1 MVLFTTL
8 CLLSSR
14 PSLADETAAGDA
26 VAGGEILRAEK
37 IEVVDSVIRPAE
49 IYQDTP
55 VETEVLTE
63 EDIEEL
69 PATTPIEAL
78 DAISGV
84 RIQARV
90 QGQRGAVSIDGLPPE
105 YSELL
110 VNGQRYSGENQE
122 ATDLG
127 DLLFMDLEKIEILRG
142 PQALR
147 YTARAGGGV
156 VNFVTKAPPT
166 DGWRV
171 SGVLTGGDQGRFRT
185 AGAAGYG
192 GPEWGASVIADYNR
206 IDGFRDPFPG
216 SDDPRDG
223 LASTF
228 GENSV
233 QKKTDVYATIAGR
246 PSENSEFVMRLGYWE
261 RNDGFAGDEGPIT
274 ERSSQERFLWNAETR
289 VEVTDT
295 TELYGKVTVFHWT
308 LETDVGR
315 EFTLVDDLERIQLGS
330 STWLELG
337 DTSHLIEV
345 GADLMTNGIDLDE
358 GDVPPEIENPD
369 FTIEDV
375 SERTYQ
381 AGLFIVTESELREDL
396 SIEGGLRY
404 EMRQGFE
411 PELLPQVAVLWT
423 PYRFDAER
431 AVKLRVSA
439 GRAALY
445 PSLRDLY
452 QPPAPQTG
460 AGYFLAGNSE
470 LVQETTWAFRASLE
484 SNPARWLSGTVSGFY
499 NEVDDFIRSQA
510 RSQQIVIREEIRFAD
525 PTLCRLTGERCTDE
539 IEQIFRNVFE
549 RSNLDE
555 LKSWGVEARLQL
567 RPRDWLELNLGYTW
581 LRTEI
586 ESDTLLLDELPNSP
600 RHIANGKLVLRAKD
614 WGTTVTVRASWR
626 DRAFVERTGTGIA
639 SFTTTDR
646 SRDSFDVDARLRQS
660 LEHLVG
666 ADITIFAQAN
676 NLTDNRVVDSYRV
689 RGRSFVAGAEV
700 RWP

>member
-1 MVLFTTL
+1 MVFFTAL
-8 CLLSSR
+8 SLLSSR
-14 PSLADETAAGDA
+14 PSLADASAASEA
-26 VAGGEILRAEK
+26 APAGEILRAEK

-63 EDIEEL
+63 QDIEEL

-78 DAISGV
+78 EAIPGI

-147 YTARAGGGV
+147 FTARAGGGV

-185 AGAAGYG
+185 AGALGYG
-192 GPEWGASVIADYNR
+192 GPDWGATVITDYNR

-216 SDDPRDG
+216 STDPRDG
-223 LASTF
+223 LESTF

-233 QKKTDVYATIAGR
+233 QKKTDVYSTIAGR
-246 PSENSEFVMRLGYWE
+246 PSENSEFVMRFGYWE
-261 RNDGFAGDEGPIT
+261 RNDAFAGDEGPVT
-274 ERSSQERFLWNAETR
+274 GRSLQERFLWNAESR
-289 VEVTDT
+289 IAVTDE
-295 TELYGKVTVFHWT
+295 TEIYGRFTVFHWT
-308 LETDVGR
+308 LDTEVGR
-315 EFTLVDDLERIQLGS
+315 EFTLRDDLERVQLGS
-330 STWLELG
+330 STWFELG
-337 DTSHLIEV
+337 ETSHLVEI

-358 GDVPPEIENPD
+358 GDVPPEIENPA
-369 FTIEDV
+369 FTLEDV
-375 SERTYQ
+375 TERTYQ
-381 AGLFIVTESELREDL
+381 AGLFVVTESELHEDL

-411 PELLPQVAVLWT
+411 PELLPQVAILWT
-423 PYRFDAER
+423 PFRFDAER
-431 AVKLRVSA
+431 ALKLRVSA

-460 AGYFLAGNSE
+460 AGYFLAGSRD
-470 LVQETTWAFRASLE
+470 LVQETTWAFRASIE
-484 SNPARWLSGTVSGFY
+484 SNPVR
-499 NEVDDFIRSQA
+499 
-510 RSQQIVIREEIRFAD
+510 IREELRLAD
-525 PTLCRLTGERCTDE
+525 PTLCALTGERCTDE
-539 IEQIFRNVFE
+539 IVQELRSVFE
-549 RSNLDE
+549 RANLDQ
-555 LKSWGVEARLQL
+555 LRTWGIEARLQL
-567 RPRDWLELNLGYTW
+567 RPRDWIELNLGYTW
-581 LRTEI
+581 LRTDI
-586 ESDTLLLDELPNSP
+586 ESETLLLDELPNSP
-600 RHIANGKLVLRAKD
+600 RHVANGKLVLRAED
-614 WGTTVTVRASWR
+614 YGTTLTLRASWR
-626 DRAFVERTGTGIA
+626 DRAFMEGTGTGTA
-639 SFTTTDR
+639 SFTTTAR
-646 SRDSFDVDARLRQS
+646 SRDSFDVDARVRQS
-660 LEHLVG
+660 LEHLLG
-666 ADITIFAQAN
+666 ADVTLFAQGN

>member
-1 MVLFTTL
+1 MVLFSAL
-8 CLLSSR
+8 SLLASR

-26 VAGGEILRAEK
+26 MAGGEILRAEK

-63 EDIEEL
+63 QDIEEL

-78 DAISGV
+78 DAIPGV

-216 SDDPRDG
+216 SNDPRDG
-223 LASTF
+223 LESTF

-233 QKKTDVYATIAGR
+233 QKKTDVYSTIEGR
-246 PSENSEFVMRLGYWE
+246 PSENSELVLRFGYWE
-261 RNDGFAGDEGPIT
+261 RNDAFADDEGPT
-274 ERSSQERFLWNAETR
+274 TGRSRQERFLWNTETR
-289 VEVTDT
+289 AGVTDST
-295 TELYGKVTVFHWT
+295 DVYAKFTVFHWT

-315 EFTLVDDLERIQLGS
+315 SFTLVDDLERIQLGS
-330 STWLELG
+330 SSWFELG
-337 DTSHLIEV
+337 DTSHLIEF

-358 GDVPPEIENPD
+358 GDVPSEIENPD
-369 FTIEDV
+369 FSIDDV

-381 AGLFIVTESELREDL
+381 AGLFVVTESELREDL
-396 SIEGGLRY
+396 SLEGGLRY
-404 EMRQGFE
+404 EMRQGFK
-411 PELLPQVAVLWT
+411 PELLPQLAVLWT

-431 AVKLRVSA
+431 AVKIRLSA

-452 QPPAPQTG
+452 QPPAPQNG
-460 AGYFLAGNSE
+460 AGYFLAGNRD

-484 SNPARWLSGTVSGFY
+484 SNPVRWLSGTVSGFY
-499 NEVDDFIRSQA
+499 NQVEDHIRSAFQG
-510 RSQQIVIREEIRFAD
+510 QQIAIDEEIRFAD
-525 PTLCRLTGERCTDE
+525 PDLCRLTGERCTDE
-539 IEQIFRNVFE
+539 LIQDLRSVFE

-555 LKSWGVEARLQL
+555 LETWGIEARLQL
-567 RPRDWLELNLGYTW
+567 RPWDWVELNLGYTW
-581 LRTEI
+581 LRTDI
-586 ESDTLLLDELPNSP
+586 TSDTLLLDELPNSP
-600 RHIANGKLVLRAKD
+600 RHVANGKLVLRAKD
-614 WGTTVTVRASWR
+614 YGTTVTVRASWR
-626 DRAFVERTGTGIA
+626 DRAFIEGIGTGTA

-666 ADITIFAQAN
+666 ADIVLFAQGN